1 MQCHKFSIMAYLS
14 DKYYTEYSEKIFD
27 TPNCSCSWKI
37 DKLQPFRVFLYTK
50 WSIVVANINKFL
62 IQNTSRGRSSRLH
75 MIFKIDVL
83 KDFAV
88 FTGKHLYWSLF
99 LIMLKAL
106 RSTTLSEKNSI
117 TDVFWWWI
125 LPNF

>member
-14 DKYYTEYSEKIFD
+14 DKYYTEYSEKIFHA
-27 TPNCSCSWKI
+27 PKCSCSWKI
-37 DKLQPFRVFLYTK
+37 DKLQPSRVFLYTK

-62 IQNTSRGRSSRLH
+62 IQNTSRGRSSRLQ

-83 KDFAV
+83 KDFAI
-88 FTGKHLYWSLF
+88 FTGKHLCWSLF
-99 LIMLKAL
+99 LITLQAL
-106 RSTTLSEKNSI
+106 GSTTVLERDSI
-117 TDVFWWWI
+117 TCVFLQRI